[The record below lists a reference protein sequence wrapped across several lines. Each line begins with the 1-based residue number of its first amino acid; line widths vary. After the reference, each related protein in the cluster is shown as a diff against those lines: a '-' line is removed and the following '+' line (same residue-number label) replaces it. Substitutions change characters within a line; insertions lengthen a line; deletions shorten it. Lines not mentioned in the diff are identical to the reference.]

1 MTDINMDEHLI
12 YCAGRFI
19 DTDDTFSV
27 INPYNNEVVSKT
39 YLADD
44 ESLEKAIE
52 AAVNVQSDFAAWPS
66 YKKSESLRYISDRL
80 DKEQGTFAK
89 IIAREAAKPHK
100 YALGEVKRAV
110 QTFKVASEEALRLP
124 GEYLPLDWTAA
135 GEGREGYVKYF
146 PRGPVAAISPF
157 NFPLNLAVHKIA
169 PAIAAGCP
177 VVLKPATKTPL
188 STLELAKIINDAG
201 LPEGAVSIMPMSRK
215 TGEKLITDDRFKMLT
230 FTGSPEVGWALKSRA
245 GKKHVALELGG
256 NAGVIISPSANLEH
270 AVKRSVFGAFAYSGQ
285 VCIHAQRFYVHE
297 SIYDKFVE
305 QFLKQTHSLQ
315 VGDPVSEH
323 TDVSAMID
331 QGNAGRVAAWIE
343 EARQQGAKVLAGG
356 NRQNTYVEP
365 TVLTNTKNT
374 MNVCAKEIFGPV
386 VSIEKYVDFQEA
398 ITAVNDS
405 KYGLQAGI
413 FTDSLSEMN
422 AAHNLLEVGGVIIN
436 DVPTFRVDHMPY
448 GGVKDSGT
456 GREGVKYTIREM
468 MEPRILVK
476 NK

>member
-1 MTDINMDEHLI
+1 MQEHLI
-12 YCAGRFI
+12 YCAGRFM
-19 DTDDTFSV
+19 TTEETLKV
-27 INPYNNEVVSKT
+27 TNPYDGEVVSET

-44 ESLEKAIE
+44 QTLEKAI
-52 AAVNVQSDFAAWPS
+52 AAAANIQADLASWPS
-66 YKKSESLRYISDRL
+66 YKKSEALRYISERL
-80 DKEQGTFAK
+80 DKEQNTFAK
-89 IIAREAAKPHK
+89 IIAREAAKPYK

-124 GEYLPLDWTAA
+124 GEYLQLDWTAA

-201 LPEGAVSIMPMSRK
+201 LPDGAVSIMPMSRK
-215 TGEKLITDDRFKMLT
+215 TGEKLITDERFKMLT
-230 FTGSPEVGWALKSRA
+230 FTGSPEVGWALKARA

-256 NAGVIISPSANLEH
+256 NAGVIVAPTAKLDH

-297 SIYDKFVE
+297 TIFDAFME
-305 QFLKQTHSLQ
+305 QFLKQTQSLKTGNPAS
-315 VGDPVSEH
+315 GD
-323 TDVSAMID
+323 TDISAMID
-331 QGNAGRVAAWIE
+331 EANAGRVAEWIE
-343 EARQQGAKVLAGG
+343 EAREQGAKVLAGG
-356 NRQNTYVEP
+356 RRNKTFVEP

-386 VSIEKYVDFQEA
+386 VAIEKYTDFQEA
-398 ITAVNDS
+398 LNAVNDS
-405 KYGLQAGI
+405 AYGLQAGV
-413 FTDSLSEMN
+413 FTDSLSEIN
-422 AAHNLLEVGGVIIN
+422 AAHNQLEVGGVIIN

-448 GGVKDSGT
+448 GGTKDSGT

>member
-1 MTDINMDEHLI
+1 MIHFGMQEHLI
-12 YCAGRFI
+12 YCAGRFLDSSDI
-19 DTDDTFSV
+19 LDV
-27 INPYNNEVVSKT
+27 INPYNDEVVSRT

-44 ESLEKAIE
+44 ETLEKAIA
-52 AAVNVQSDFAAWPS
+52 AAVGVQAEFAAWPA
-66 YKKSESLRYISDRL
+66 YKKSEASRYISERL
-80 DKEQGTFAK
+80 NKEQNTFAK
-89 IIAREAAKPHK
+89 IIAMEAAKPYK

-124 GEYLPLDWTAA
+124 GEYLQLDWTAA
-135 GEGREGYVKYF
+135 GEGKEGYVKYV

-188 STLELAKIINDAG
+188 STLELAKIINDTD
-201 LPEGAVSIMPMSRK
+201 LPGGAVSIMPMNRK

-230 FTGSPEVGWALKSRA
+230 FTGSPEVGWALKARA

-256 NAGVIISPSANLEH
+256 NAGVIVAPSADMKH
-270 AVKRSVFGAFAYSGQ
+270 AVTRSVFGAFAYSGQ
-285 VCIHAQRFYVHE
+285 VCIHAQRFFVHE
-297 SIYDKFVE
+297 SVYDEFIE

-315 VGDPVSEH
+315 VGDSVSLD

-331 QGNAGRVAAWIE
+331 QGNAERVAAWIE

-356 NRQNTYVEP
+356 KRVNTYVEP

-386 VSIEKYVDFQEA
+386 VAIEKYTDYQDA
-398 ITAVNDS
+398 LNAVNDTA
-405 KYGLQAGI
+405 YGLQAGV

-422 AAHNLLEVGGVIIN
+422 AAHNQLEVGGVIIN

-448 GGVKDSGT
+448 GGTKDSGT